1 MSRAASHCSLSH
13 SPYSFGTV
21 RFSLNRRWATRESRV
36 MTETTSSASIWIG
49 GDILKT
55 ASLAVIAA
63 VGYALLAYLCVE
75 FPRNYG
81 QVAPI
86 WLSNGFGVAC
96 LLSCRT
102 RHWPAVLLGCLVGG
116 LAAGAHVQ
124 DLMTVNIILVSCNI
138 MQIFLCAWCMR
149 RVVGDE
155 VDLGRARDMIA
166 FALIC
171 GLAAPVATGVL
182 SATIHTAMRGGVLW
196 ANIGVWS
203 LGDILGLMTITPCL
217 LALVRIRAYLRERPL
232 SISGVACL
240 ALLLAVTVGVF
251 SQSRPLLFI
260 IPPVML
266 LVAWRLEVL
275 GAALSA
281 TLVAIV
287 AVIFTMAGH
296 GPITLLKSGSPD
308 QAIVLQLFLAVAIF
322 ISLPVASIQRHRRT
336 MLHSMTEANAA
347 VARSE
352 ARFRQLAEN
361 AQDMIIHSN
370 LRGIVQY
377 ASPGCLAMTGFTPD
391 EVVGREGMQIVYE
404 EDREA
409 VRAIVVEQL
418 AHLAADIDNGPS
430 RVEYRAVRKDGRI
443 IWLESRPALSRDP
456 LTGKVTGITDIVR
469 DITEQKAMERQLRE
483 ARNEAEAAAAVKGE
497 FLANMSHELRTPLTS
512 VLGFARLVDDEADL
526 SPDARRFIGRVLSG
540 GKALLTTINDIL
552 DFSKLE
558 AGQLELKLEPT
569 APAVLID
576 EAMDLFSLET
586 DAKGVALRAMGL
598 EDLPTDLL
606 IDGGRLRQVL
616 LNLIGNA
623 VKFTEAGSI
632 TVTAAYTPAGE
643 RLSVSVADT
652 GPGIAPEDV
661 DLLFRR
667 FSQVDAGL
675 TRKHGGTGLGLAICK
690 GLVEAMGGQIG
701 VVSVP
706 GQGACFS
713 FDVVAPSTAHAV
725 AQPAEAARPLLPP
738 ACRVLVVD
746 DNPAN
751 RELVTA
757 ILTAMGA
764 EVIEA
769 VDGIEGVTAAA
780 AAPFDAI
787 LMDLRMP
794 RLDGAQAALRIR
806 EEGGVNAR
814 TPIIAFSADA
824 RPTAPGGVF
833 DGSVSKPMTV
843 AGLIDALNAAMA
855 AAPTKALAASA

>member
-1 MSRAASHCSLSH
+1 
-13 SPYSFGTV
+13 
-21 RFSLNRRWATRESRV
+21 
-36 MTETTSSASIWIG
+36 MTETTSSASTWTG
-49 GDILKT
+49 SDILKT
-55 ASLAVIAA
+55 ASLAAVAA

-102 RHWPAVLLGCLVGG
+102 RHWPAVLLGCLLGG

-124 DLMTVNIILVSCNI
+124 DLMTVNLILVSCNI
-138 MQIFLCAWCMR
+138 VQIFLCAWSMR
-149 RVVGDE
+149 RVVGEE

-171 GLAAPVATGVL
+171 GLAIPIATGML

-203 LGDILGLMTITPCL
+203 LGDILGLLTITPCL
-217 LALVRIRAYLRERPL
+217 LALVRIRDYLRERPL

-240 ALLLAVTVGVF
+240 LLLLVVTIGVF

-296 GPITLLKSGSPD
+296 GPITMLKSGSPD

-322 ISLPVASIQRHRRT
+322 ISLPVASIQRHRRN

-370 LRGIVQY
+370 MRGIVQY

-469 DITEQKAMERQLRE
+469 DVTEQKAMERQLRE

-512 VLGFARLVDDEADL
+512 VLGFARLVDDEPDL

-569 APAVLID
+569 APALLID

-586 DAKGVALRAMGL
+586 EAKGVALRAVGL
-598 EDLPTDLL
+598 EDLPDDLL

-623 VKFTEAGSI
+623 VKFTEAGTI
-632 TVTAAYTPAGE
+632 TVTAAYAPAGE

-701 VVSVP
+701 VASVP

-725 AQPAEAARPLLPP
+725 AAPAEAAAQSLLPP

-769 VDGIEGVTAAA
+769 VDGVEGVTAAA

-806 EEGGVNAR
+806 EEGGFNAR

-824 RPTAPGGVF
+824 RPTGPGGLF
-833 DGSVSKPMTV
+833 DGSVSKPMT
-843 AGLIDALNAAMA
+843 AQSLIDALNAAMA
-855 AAPTKALAASA
+855 AAPAKALAASA

>member
-1 MSRAASHCSLSH
+1 MAH
-13 SPYSFGTV
+13 T
-21 RFSLNRRWATRESRV
+21 
-36 MTETTSSASIWIG
+36 TTSAPAWSG

-55 ASLAVIAA
+55 ATYALVAT

-96 LLSCRT
+96 LLSTKGR
-102 RHWPAVLLGCLVGG
+102 RWPALLLGCLAGG
-116 LAAGAHVQ
+116 LAAGAHVG
-124 DLMTVNIILVSCNI
+124 DLVAVNFVLVGCNI
-138 MQIFLCAWCMR
+138 AQIFVCAWGMR
-149 RVVGDE
+149 RMVGEE

-171 GLAAPVATGVL
+171 GLAAPIATGVL
-182 SATIHTAMRGGVLW
+182 AATIHTIMRGGRLLT
-196 ANIGVWS
+196 NIGVWS

-217 LALVRIRAYLRERPL
+217 LALVRARGYLRERPL
-232 SISGVACL
+232 SISGVASL
-240 ALLLAVTVGVF
+240 VVLLAITVGIF
-251 SQSRPLLFI
+251 SQTRYPLLFV

-287 AVIFTMAGH
+287 AVIFTMAGK
-296 GPITLLKSGSPD
+296 GPITLMPNGSQD

-322 ISLPVASIQRHRRT
+322 ISLPVASIQRHRRY
-336 MLHSMTEANAA
+336 MLQSMTAANAA

-361 AQDMIIHSN
+361 AQDMIVHSN
-370 LRGIVQY
+370 MQGIIQY
-377 ASPGCLAMTGFTPD
+377 VSPACLAMVGYTP
-391 EVVGREGMQIVYE
+391 EELVGREGMLTVHPD
-404 EDREA
+404 DREA
-409 VRAIVVEQL
+409 VRAMV
-418 AHLAADIDNGPS
+418 IDEVAELMAGRRSGPS
-430 RVEYRAVRKDGRI
+430 RVEYRALRKDGMV
-443 IWLESRPALSRDP
+443 IWLESRPALQRDP
-456 LTGKVTGITDIVR
+456 LNGRVTGITDIVR
-469 DITEQKAMERQLRE
+469 DVTDHKAMERQLRE
-483 ARNEAEAAAAVKGE
+483 ARNEAEVAAAVKGE

-512 VLGFARLVDDEADL
+512 VLGFARLVDDEPDL
-526 SPDARRFIGRVLSG
+526 SPDARRFIARVLSG
-540 GKALLTTINDIL
+540 GRALLTTINDIL

-558 AGQLELKLEPT
+558 AGQLELNLEPT
-569 APAVLID
+569 APAQLIG
-576 EAMDLFSLET
+576 EALELFSLDTE
-586 DAKGVALRAMGL
+586 AKGVTLRAEGL
-598 EDLPTDLL
+598 ETLPTDLL

-632 TVTAAYTPAGE
+632 TVRAAYDVAGE
-643 RLSVSVADT
+643 RLRLSVADT
-652 GPGIAPEDV
+652 GPGVAPEDI

-690 GLVEAMGGQIG
+690 GLVEAMGGEIG
-701 VVSVP
+701 VASLA
-706 GQGACFS
+706 GQGADFS
-713 FDVVAPSTAHAV
+713 FDILARSAAHASASLAEPV
-725 AQPAEAARPLLPP
+725 AMPLLPP
-738 ACRVLVVD
+738 ACRVLIVD

-751 RELVTA
+751 RELVNA

-764 EVIEA
+764 QVAEA
-769 VDGIEGVTAAA
+769 VDGEEGVAAA
-780 AAPFDAI
+780 TAQPFDAI

-806 EEGGVNAR
+806 GEGGPNAR

-824 RPTAPGGVF
+824 RPEGPGDIF
-833 DGSVSKPMTV
+833 DGAVSKPMTA
-843 AGLIDALNAAMA
+843 AGLIGALTSAMA
-855 AAPTKALAASA
+855 ASPARTLEPLA

>member
-1 MSRAASHCSLSH
+1 
-13 SPYSFGTV
+13 
-21 RFSLNRRWATRESRV
+21 
-36 MTETTSSASIWIG
+36 MTETSSTAARPDFDWPKSRWTG

-55 ASLAVIAA
+55 AALAVIAA

-96 LLSCRT
+96 LLSCRS
-102 RHWPAVLLGCLVGG
+102 RHWPAILLGCLMGG

-124 DLMTVNIILVSCNI
+124 DLLPINITLVSCNI
-138 MQIFLCAWCMR
+138 VQIFLCAWGMR
-149 RVVGDE
+149 RICGQE

-171 GLAAPVATGVL
+171 GLAVPIATGMVA
-182 SATIHTAMRGGVLW
+182 ATIHTAMRGGVLA

-217 LALVRIRAYLRERPL
+217 LALVRVRHYLRERPL
-232 SISGVACL
+232 SISGVVC
-240 ALLLAVTVGVF
+240 LLLLLVVTVGVF
-251 SQSRPLLFI
+251 TQPRPVLFI
-260 IPPVML
+260 VPPMML

-281 TLVAIV
+281 TLVAVV

-296 GPITLLKSGSPD
+296 GPITLLASGSPD

-322 ISLPVASIQRHRRT
+322 ISLPVASIQRHRRQI
-336 MLHSMTEANAA
+336 LQDMTEANAA
-347 VARSE
+347 AARSE

-361 AQDMIIHSN
+361 AQDMIVHSN
-370 LRGIVQY
+370 LRGVIQY
-377 ASPGCLAMTGFTPD
+377 VSPACVTMLGYAPEEL
-391 EVVGREGMQIVYE
+391 VGREGMMTVHDD
-404 EDREA
+404 DREHI
-409 VRAIVVEQL
+409 RAIVVEQI
-418 AHLAADIDNGPS
+418 AHMTAHHDNGPT
-430 RVEYRAVRKDGRI
+430 RVEYRAIRKDGQV
-443 IWLESRPALSRDP
+443 IWLESRPGLQRDP
-456 LTGKVTGITDIVR
+456 LTGAITGITDVVR
-469 DITEQKAMERQLRE
+469 DVTEQKAMERQLRE

-512 VLGFARLVDDEADL
+512 VLGFARLVDDEPEL
-526 SPDARRFIGRVLSG
+526 STDARRFIGRVLSG

-558 AGQLELKLEPT
+558 AGQLELKREPV
-569 APAVLID
+569 APAPLIE
-576 EAMDLFSLET
+576 EALDLFSLE
-586 DAKGVALRAMGL
+586 AGVRGVALRTEGL
-598 EDLPTDLL
+598 ETLPADLL

-623 VKFTEAGSI
+623 AKFTEAGSI
-632 TVTAAYTPAGE
+632 TVTAAYDVAEE

-706 GQGACFS
+706 GRGACFS
-713 FDVVAPSTAHAV
+713 FDVLAPSTSH
-725 AQPAEAARPLLPP
+725 AEAPSALEAAAALLPP

-751 RELVTA
+751 RELVNA
-757 ILTAMGA
+757 ILSAMGA
-764 EVIEA
+764 EVTEA
-769 VDGIEGVTAAA
+769 VDGEEGVAAA
-780 AAPFDAI
+780 AAERFDAI

-794 RLDGAQAALRIR
+794 RLDGAQAAVRIR
-806 EEGGVNAR
+806 GEGGPSAGA
-814 TPIIAFSADA
+814 PIIAFSADA
-824 RPTAPGGVF
+824 RPGGPGGVF
-833 DGSVSKPMTV
+833 DGAVSKPMTA
-843 AGLIDALNAAMA
+843 AGLVDALNTAMA
-855 AAPTKALAASA
+855 KSAEAA

>member
-1 MSRAASHCSLSH
+1 LNWTSRDL
-13 SPYSFGTV
+13 
-21 RFSLNRRWATRESRV
+21 LK
-36 MTETTSSASIWIG
+36 SAV
-49 GDILKT
+49 
-55 ASLAVIAA
+55 LAVVAA

-96 LLSCRT
+96 LLSCRD

-124 DLMTVNIILVSCNI
+124 DLVTVNIILVSCNI
-138 MQIFLCAWCMR
+138 VQIFICAWGVR
-149 RVVGDE
+149 RVCGQE

-171 GLAAPVATGVL
+171 GLAAPIATGAVA
-182 SATIHTAMRGGVLW
+182 ATIHTAMRGGVLL

-217 LALVRIRAYLRERPL
+217 LALVRIRHYLRERPL
-232 SISGVACL
+232 SISGVVC
-240 ALLLAVTVGVF
+240 LLLLLVVTIVVF
-251 SQSRPLLFI
+251 TQPRPLLFI
-260 IPPVML
+260 VPPMML

-281 TLVAIV
+281 TLVAVV
-287 AVIFTMAGH
+287 AVIFTMAGQ
-296 GPITLLKSGSPD
+296 GPITLLPAGSPD

-322 ISLPVASIQRHRRT
+322 ISLPVASIQRHRRQ
-336 MLHSMTEANAA
+336 MLQSMTEANAA

-361 AQDMIIHSN
+361 AQDMIVHSN
-370 LRGIVQY
+370 LRGIIQY
-377 ASPGCLAMTGFTPD
+377 VSPACVAMLGYTT
-391 EVVGREGMQIVYE
+391 EELVGREGMTTVHE
-404 EDREA
+404 DDREA
-409 VRAIVVEQL
+409 IRALVVEQI
-418 AHLAADIDNGPS
+418 AHMTAHHDNGPT
-430 RVEYRAVRKDGRI
+430 RIEYRAIRKDGQV
-443 IWLESRPALSRDP
+443 IWLESRPGLQRDP
-456 LTGKVTGITDIVR
+456 LTGALTGITDIVR
-469 DITEQKAMERQLRE
+469 DVTEHKAMERQLRE

-512 VLGFARLVDDEADL
+512 VLGFARLVDDEPDL

-558 AGQLELKLEPT
+558 AGQLELKLEPV
-569 APAVLID
+569 APDQIID
-576 EAMDLFSLET
+576 EVLDLFSLEAE
-586 DAKGVALRAMGL
+586 AKGVPLRAEGL
-598 EDLPTDLL
+598 ARLPSDLM
-606 IDGGRLRQVL
+606 IDSGRLRQVL

-623 VKFTEAGSI
+623 VKFTEAGEI
-632 TVTAAYTPAGE
+632 TVSARYDDAE
-643 RLSVSVADT
+643 HRLHLAVADT
-652 GPGIAPEDV
+652 GPGIAAEDV

-713 FDVVAPSTAHAV
+713 FDISAPYAV
-725 AQPAEAARPLLPP
+725 GLEIQAASEAAAPLLPS
-738 ACRVLVVD
+738 ALRVLVVD

-751 RELVTA
+751 RELVNA

-764 EVIEA
+764 EVAEA
-769 VDGIEGVTAAA
+769 VDGEEGVAAA
-780 AAPFDAI
+780 AAQPFDAI

-806 EEGGVNAR
+806 GEGGLNAA

-824 RPTAPGGVF
+824 RPGGPGGIF
-833 DGSVSKPMTV
+833 DGSVSKPMTA
-843 AGLIDALNAAMA
+843 AGLVAALNTAMDK
-855 AAPTKALAASA
+855 APAKALAASA

>member
-1 MSRAASHCSLSH
+1 
-13 SPYSFGTV
+13 
-21 RFSLNRRWATRESRV
+21 
-36 MTETTSSASIWIG
+36 
-49 GDILKT
+49 
-55 ASLAVIAA
+55 
-63 VGYALLAYLCVE
+63 
-75 FPRNYG
+75 
-81 QVAPI
+81 
-86 WLSNGFGVAC
+86 
-96 LLSCRT
+96 
-102 RHWPAVLLGCLVGG
+102 
-116 LAAGAHVQ
+116 
-124 DLMTVNIILVSCNI
+124 
-138 MQIFLCAWCMR
+138 
-149 RVVGDE
+149 
-155 VDLGRARDMIA
+155 
-166 FALIC
+166 
-171 GLAAPVATGVL
+171 
-182 SATIHTAMRGGVLW
+182 
-196 ANIGVWS
+196 
-203 LGDILGLMTITPCL
+203 
-217 LALVRIRAYLRERPL
+217 
-232 SISGVACL
+232 
-240 ALLLAVTVGVF
+240 VTVYVF
-251 SQSRPLLFI
+251 TQSRPVLFI

-281 TLVAIV
+281 TLVAVV
-287 AVIFTMAGH
+287 AVIFTMAGT
-296 GPITLLKSGSPD
+296 GPITPLRSDSSD
-308 QAIVLQLFLAVAIF
+308 QAIVLQLFLATAIF
-322 ISLPVASIQRHRRT
+322 ISLPVASIQRHRRN
-336 MLHSMTEANAA
+336 MLRDMTEANAA

-391 EVVGREGMQIVYE
+391 EVVGREGMHIVYE
-404 EDREA
+404 DDREA

-418 AHLAADIDNGPS
+418 ARLAADIDNGPS

-483 ARNEAEAAAAVKGE
+483 ARNEAEAAAAVKSE

-512 VLGFARLVDDEADL
+512 VLGFARLVDEEADL

-569 APAVLID
+569 APAQLVD

-586 DAKGVALRAMGL
+586 EAKGVTLSAVGL

-623 VKFTEAGSI
+623 VKFTEAGTI
-632 TVTAAYTPAGE
+632 TVTAAYAPSGE

-652 GPGIAPEDV
+652 GPGIASEDV

-725 AQPAEAARPLLPP
+725 VEAAETAAKPLLAP

-769 VDGIEGVTAAA
+769 VDGLEGVTAAA

-806 EEGGVNAR
+806 EEGGLNAR

-824 RPTAPGGVF
+824 RPTGPGGVF
-833 DGSVSKPMTV
+833 DGSVSKPMTAASLV
-843 AGLIDALNAAMA
+843 NALNAAITA
-855 AAPTKALAASA
+855 SPSQPLPASA

>member
-1 MSRAASHCSLSH
+1 
-13 SPYSFGTV
+13 
-21 RFSLNRRWATRESRV
+21 
-36 MTETTSSASIWIG
+36 MTETTSSASTWTG

-55 ASLAVIAA
+55 ASLAVVAA

-102 RHWPAVLLGCLVGG
+102 RHWPAILLGCLIGG
-116 LAAGAHVQ
+116 LGAGAHVQ
-124 DLMTVNIILVSCNI
+124 DLLPVNIVLVSCNI
-138 MQIFLCAWCMR
+138 AQIFLCAWGMR
-149 RVVGDE
+149 RVVHDE

-171 GLAAPVATGVL
+171 GLAAPIATGVL
-182 SATIHTAMRGGVLW
+182 AATIHTAMRGGVLW

-203 LGDILGLMTITPCL
+203 LGDILGLLTITPCL
-217 LALVRIRAYLRERPL
+217 LALVRMRSYLRERPL

-251 SQSRPLLFI
+251 TQSRPLLFV

-281 TLVAIV
+281 TLVAVV

-322 ISLPVASIQRHRRT
+322 ISLPVASIQRHRRK

-377 ASPGCLAMTGFTPD
+377 ASPGCLAMVGFTPE
-391 EVVGREGMQIVYE
+391 EVVGREGMQMVYE

-418 AHLAADIDNGPS
+418 AHLAADIENGPS

-469 DITEQKAMERQLRE
+469 DITEHKAMERQLRE

-569 APAVLID
+569 APAQLID

-586 DAKGVALRAMGL
+586 GARGVALRAVGL
-598 EDLPTDLL
+598 EDLPADLL

-623 VKFTEAGSI
+623 VKFTEAGAI

-643 RLSVSVADT
+643 RLSVSIADT
-652 GPGIAPEDV
+652 GPGIAAEDV

-675 TRKHGGTGLGLAICK
+675 TRRHGGTGLGLAICK

-725 AQPAEAARPLLPP
+725 AQPAEAAKPLLPA

-806 EEGGVNAR
+806 EEGGLNAR

-833 DGSVSKPMTV
+833 DGSVSKPMT
-843 AGLIDALNAAMA
+843 AASLIDALNAAMA
-855 AAPTKALAASA
+855 AAPAKTLAASA

>member
-1 MSRAASHCSLSH
+1 M
-13 SPYSFGTV
+13 
-21 RFSLNRRWATRESRV
+21 
-36 MTETTSSASIWIG
+36 MTETTSSASTWTG

-55 ASLAVIAA
+55 ALLAVIAA
-63 VGYALLAYLCVE
+63 VGYALLAYLCVD

-96 LLSCRT
+96 LLSSRS
-102 RHWPAVLLGCLVGG
+102 RRWPAILLGCMVGG

-124 DLMTVNIILVSCNI
+124 DLLAVNLVLVGCNI
-138 MQIFLCAWCMR
+138 AQIFLCAWGMR

-155 VDLGRARDMIA
+155 VDLGRVRDMIA

-171 GLAAPVATGVL
+171 GLAAPIATGVL
-182 SATIHTAMRGGVLW
+182 AATLHTAMRGGVLW

-217 LALVRIRAYLRERPL
+217 LALVRIRDYLRERPL
-232 SISGVACL
+232 SASGVASL
-240 ALLLAVTVGVF
+240 LLLLAVTVGVF
-251 SQSRPLLFI
+251 SQNRPLLFV

-281 TLVAIV
+281 TLVAVV
-287 AVIFTMAGH
+287 AVTFTMAGH
-296 GPITLLKSGSPD
+296 GPITQLKSGSPD

-322 ISLPVASIQRHRRT
+322 ISLPVASIQRHRRN

-361 AQDMIIHSN
+361 AQDMIIQSN
-370 LRGIVQY
+370 MRGIVQY
-377 ASPGCLAMTGFTPD
+377 ASPGCLAMTGFTPE

-409 VRAIVVEQL
+409 VRAIVIAQL
-418 AHLAADIDNGPS
+418 AHLAADIDNGPN
-430 RVEYRAVRKDGRI
+430 RVEYRAARKDGRI
-443 IWLESRPALSRDP
+443 IWLESRPTLSRDP

-469 DITEQKAMERQLRE
+469 DITEHKAMERQLRE

-512 VLGFARLVDDEADL
+512 VLGFARLVDNEPDL
-526 SPDARRFIGRVLSG
+526 SPDARRFISRVLSG

-569 APAVLID
+569 APAQLID

-586 DAKGVALRAMGL
+586 EARGVALRAVGL
-598 EDLPTDLL
+598 EDLPADLL

-623 VKFTEAGSI
+623 VKFTEVGTI
-632 TVTAAYTPAGE
+632 TVSAAYEPAGE
-643 RLSVSVADT
+643 RLSLSVADT
-652 GPGIAPEDV
+652 GPGIAPGDV

-701 VVSVP
+701 VTSVP

-713 FDVVAPSTAHAV
+713 FDVVAPSTAHAAV
-725 AQPAEAARPLLPP
+725 DPAAPVVEPPLPP

-769 VDGIEGVTAAA
+769 VDGVEGVTAAA

-794 RLDGAQAALRIR
+794 RLDGAKAALRIR
-806 EEGGVNAR
+806 EEGGPNAR

-824 RPTAPGGVF
+824 RPGGPGGIF
-833 DGSVSKPMTV
+833 DGSVSKPMT
-843 AGLIDALNAAMA
+843 AQGLVDALNAAMA
-855 AAPTKALAASA
+855 ASPAQPLAASA

>member
-1 MSRAASHCSLSH
+1 
-13 SPYSFGTV
+13 
-21 RFSLNRRWATRESRV
+21 
-36 MTETTSSASIWIG
+36 MTETTTATSTWTG
-49 GDILKT
+49 REILKT
-55 ASLAVIAA
+55 VSFATFAA
-63 VGYALLAYLCVE
+63 VGYALLAYICVE

-96 LLSCRT
+96 LLSSRG
-102 RHWPAVLLGCLVGG
+102 RHWPALLLGCLAGG
-116 LAAGAHVQ
+116 LAAGAHVG
-124 DLMTVNIILVSCNI
+124 DIATINLFLVSCNI
-138 MQIFLCAWCMR
+138 IQILTCAWTMR
-149 RVVGDE
+149 RVAGE
-155 VDLGRARDMIA
+155 EIDLGRARDMIA

-171 GLAAPVATGVL
+171 GLAAPVATGVIAA
-182 SATIHTAMRGGVLW
+182 SIHTAMRGGRLL

-217 LALVRIRAYLRERPL
+217 LALVRIRTYLRERPL
-232 SISGVACL
+232 SASGVACL
-240 ALLLAVTVGVF
+240 LLLLAVTVGVF
-251 SQSRPLLFI
+251 SQPRPLLFV

-281 TLVAIV
+281 TLVAVV

-296 GPITLLKSGSPD
+296 GPITLLQSGSPD

-322 ISLPVASIQRHRRT
+322 ISLPVASIQRHRRY
-336 MLHSMTEANAA
+336 MLQSMTEANAA

-370 LRGIVQY
+370 MRGIVQY
-377 ASPGCLAMTGFTPD
+377 ASPGCVAMVGYTP
-391 EVVGREGMQIVYE
+391 EELVGREGMFVVHE

-409 VRAIVVEQL
+409 VRAIVIEQI
-418 AHLAADIDNGPS
+418 AHMVSNHDNGPS

-443 IWLESRPALSRDP
+443 VWLESRPGLQRDP
-456 LTGKVTGITDIVR
+456 LTGNVTGITDIIR
-469 DITEQKAMERQLRE
+469 DVTEQKAMERQLRE
-483 ARNEAEAAAAVKGE
+483 ARIEAEAAAAVKGE

-512 VLGFARLVDDEADL
+512 VLGFARLVDAEPDL
-526 SPDARRFIGRVLSG
+526 TPDARRFIGRVLSG

-558 AGQLELKLEPT
+558 AGQLELKREPV
-569 APAVLID
+569 APAPLIE
-576 EAMDLFSLET
+576 EALGLFSLET
-586 DAKGVALRAMGL
+586 DARGVSLRADGL
-598 EDLPTDLL
+598 DDLPADLL

-623 VKFTEAGSI
+623 VKFTEAGAI
-632 TVTAAYTPAGE
+632 TVTTAYDPAEE
-643 RLSVSVADT
+643 RLSISVADT
-652 GPGIAPEDV
+652 GPGIAAEDV

-701 VVSVP
+701 VISVP

-713 FDVVAPSTAHAV
+713 FDIVAPSTAL
-725 AQPAEAARPLLPP
+725 AETAAEEEASGSLLPP
-738 ACRVLVVD
+738 ACRVLIVD

-751 RELVTA
+751 RELVNA

-764 EVIEA
+764 EVAEA
-769 VDGIEGVTAAA
+769 TDGVEGVAAAA
-780 AAPFDAI
+780 AAPYDAI

-794 RLDGAQAALRIR
+794 RLDGAQAAQRIR
-806 EEGGVNAR
+806 GEGGLNAG

-824 RPTAPGGVF
+824 RPGGGPGDMF
-833 DGSVSKPMTV
+833 DGAVSKPMTA
-843 AGLIDALNAAMA
+843 AGLVDALNSAMA
-855 AAPTKALAASA
+855 SPPRARVMSAAG

>member
-1 MSRAASHCSLSH
+1 
-13 SPYSFGTV
+13 
-21 RFSLNRRWATRESRV
+21 
-36 MTETTSSASIWIG
+36 MTETNSSTARPVFNWTG
-49 GDILKT
+49 RDLVKT
-55 ASLAVIAA
+55 AALAVVAA
-63 VGYALLAYLCVE
+63 AGYALLAYLCVE

-96 LLSCRT
+96 LLSCRD

-124 DLMTVNIILVSCNI
+124 DLLTVNVILVSCNI
-138 MQIFLCAWCMR
+138 IQIFICAWGVR
-149 RVVGDE
+149 RVCGQE

-171 GLAAPVATGVL
+171 GLAAPIATGAVA
-182 SATIHTAMRGGVLW
+182 ATIHTAMRGGVLL

-217 LALVRIRAYLRERPL
+217 LALVRIRHYLRERPL
-232 SISGVACL
+232 SISGVVC
-240 ALLLAVTVGVF
+240 LLLLLVVTIVVF
-251 SQSRPLLFI
+251 TQPRPLLFI
-260 IPPVML
+260 VPPMML

-281 TLVAIV
+281 TLVAVV
-287 AVIFTMAGH
+287 AVIFTMAGQ
-296 GPITLLKSGSPD
+296 GPITLLPAGSPD

-322 ISLPVASIQRHRRT
+322 ISLPVASIQRHRRQ
-336 MLHSMTEANAA
+336 MLQSMTEANAA

-361 AQDMIIHSN
+361 AQDMIVHSN
-370 LRGIVQY
+370 LRGIIQY
-377 ASPGCLAMTGFTPD
+377 VSPACVAMLGYTT
-391 EVVGREGMQIVYE
+391 EELVGREGMTTVHE
-404 EDREA
+404 DDREA
-409 VRAIVVEQL
+409 IRALVVEQI
-418 AHLAADIDNGPS
+418 AHMTAHRDNGPT
-430 RVEYRAVRKDGRI
+430 RIEYRAIRKDGQV
-443 IWLESRPALSRDP
+443 IWLESRPGLQRDP
-456 LTGKVTGITDIVR
+456 LTGALTGITDIVR
-469 DITEQKAMERQLRE
+469 DVTEHKAMERQLRE

-512 VLGFARLVDDEADL
+512 VLGFARLVDDEPDL

-558 AGQLELKLEPT
+558 AGQLELKLEPV
-569 APAVLID
+569 APDQIID
-576 EAMDLFSLET
+576 EVLDLFSLEAE
-586 DAKGVALRAMGL
+586 AKGVPLRAEGL
-598 EDLPTDLL
+598 ARLPSDLM
-606 IDGGRLRQVL
+606 IDSGRLRQVL

-623 VKFTEAGSI
+623 VKFTEAGEI
-632 TVTAAYTPAGE
+632 TVSARYDDADH
-643 RLSVSVADT
+643 RLHLAVADT
-652 GPGIAPEDV
+652 GPGIAAEDV

-713 FDVVAPSTAHAV
+713 FDISAPYAV
-725 AQPAEAARPLLPP
+725 GLEIQAASEAAAPLLPP
-738 ACRVLVVD
+738 ALRVLVVD

-751 RELVTA
+751 RELVNA

-764 EVIEA
+764 EVAEA
-769 VDGIEGVTAAA
+769 VDGEEGVAAA
-780 AAPFDAI
+780 AAQPFDAI

-806 EEGGVNAR
+806 GEGGLNAA

-824 RPTAPGGVF
+824 RPGGPGGIF
-833 DGSVSKPMTV
+833 DGSVSKPMTA
-843 AGLIDALNAAMA
+843 AGLVAALNTAMDK
-855 AAPTKALAASA
+855 APAKALAASA

>member
-1 MSRAASHCSLSH
+1 
-13 SPYSFGTV
+13 
-21 RFSLNRRWATRESRV
+21 LNWTGRDV
-36 MTETTSSASIWIG
+36 
-49 GDILKT
+49 LKT
-55 ASLAVIAA
+55 AALAAIAA
-63 VGYALLAYLCVE
+63 VGYALLAYICVE

-96 LLSCRT
+96 LLSCRD

-124 DLMTVNIILVSCNI
+124 DLLTVNIVLVSCNI
-138 MQIFLCAWCMR
+138 IQIFVCAWGVR
-149 RVVGDE
+149 RICGPE

-171 GLAAPVATGVL
+171 GLAAPIATGAVA
-182 SATIHTAMRGGVLW
+182 ATIHTAMRGGVLL

-217 LALVRIRAYLRERPL
+217 LALVRIRHYLRERPL
-232 SISGVACL
+232 SVSGVACL
-240 ALLLAVTVGVF
+240 LLLLVVTVVVF
-251 SQSRPLLFI
+251 TQPRPLLFI
-260 IPPVML
+260 VPPVML

-281 TLVAIV
+281 TLVAVV
-287 AVIFTMAGH
+287 AVIFTMAGY
-296 GPITLLKSGSPD
+296 GPITLLKTGSPD
-308 QAIVLQLFLAVAIF
+308 QAIVLQLFLATAIF
-322 ISLPVASIQRHRRT
+322 ISLPVASIQRHRRQ
-336 MLHSMTEANAA
+336 MLQSMTEANAA

-361 AQDMIIHSN
+361 AQDMIVHSN
-370 LRGIVQY
+370 LRGIIQY
-377 ASPGCLAMTGFTPD
+377 VSPACVAMLGYTP
-391 EVVGREGMQIVYE
+391 EELVGREGMTTVHE
-404 EDREA
+404 DDREA
-409 VRAIVVEQL
+409 IRALVVEQIAHMA
-418 AHLAADIDNGPS
+418 AHLDNGPT
-430 RVEYRAVRKDGRI
+430 RIEYRAIRKDGQV
-443 IWLESRPALSRDP
+443 IWLESRPGLQRDP
-456 LTGKVTGITDIVR
+456 LTGMVTGITDIVR
-469 DITEQKAMERQLRE
+469 DVTEQKAMERQLRE

-512 VLGFARLVDDEADL
+512 VLGFARLVDDEPEL

-558 AGQLELKLEPT
+558 AGQLELKLEAA
-569 APAVLID
+569 APDQIID
-576 EAMDLFSLET
+576 EVLDLFSLEA
-586 DAKGVALRAMGL
+586 DAKGVALRAEGL
-598 EDLPTDLL
+598 ARLPSDLM
-606 IDGGRLRQVL
+606 IDSGRLRQVL

-623 VKFTEAGSI
+623 VKFTEAGAI
-632 TVTAAYTPAGE
+632 TVTARYDDASH
-643 RLSVSVADT
+643 RLHLAVADT
-652 GPGIAPEDV
+652 GPGIAAEDV

-690 GLVEAMGGQIG
+690 GLVEAMGGRIG

-706 GQGACFS
+706 GEGACFS
-713 FDVVAPSTAHAV
+713 FDISAPYAVGLEIQAASETAA
-725 AQPAEAARPLLPP
+725 PPLPP
-738 ACRVLVVD
+738 ACRVLIVD

-751 RELVTA
+751 RELVNA

-764 EVIEA
+764 EVAEA
-769 VDGIEGVTAAA
+769 VDGEEGVAVAAA
-780 AAPFDAI
+780 RPFDAI

-806 EEGGVNAR
+806 AEGGPNAA

-824 RPTAPGGVF
+824 RPGGPGGIF
-833 DGSVSKPMTV
+833 DGSVSKPMTA
-843 AGLIDALNAAMA
+843 AGLVDALNAAMNRTP
-855 AAPTKALAASA
+855 PTKALAASA

>member
-1 MSRAASHCSLSH
+1 
-13 SPYSFGTV
+13 
-21 RFSLNRRWATRESRV
+21 
-36 MTETTSSASIWIG
+36 MTETTSSGATWLNPKWTG
-49 GDILKT
+49 RDLLKT
-55 ASLAVIAA
+55 LGLAAIAA
-63 VGYALLAYLCVE
+63 IGYALLAYLCVE

-96 LLSCRT
+96 LLSCRS

-124 DLMTVNIILVSCNI
+124 DLLAVNVVLVSCNI
-138 MQIFLCAWCMR
+138 VQIFLCGWGMR
-149 RVVGDE
+149 RVCGAE

-171 GLAAPVATGVL
+171 GLAAPVCTGAVAA
-182 SATIHTAMRGGVLW
+182 SIHTAMRGGVLL

-217 LALVRIRAYLRERPL
+217 LALVRIRHYLRERPL
-232 SISGVACL
+232 SASGVICL
-240 ALLLAVTVGVF
+240 LVLLVVTIAVFT
-251 SQSRPLLFI
+251 QSRPVLFI
-260 IPPVML
+260 VPPMML

-296 GPITLLKSGSPD
+296 GPITLLTSGSPD

-322 ISLPVASIQRHRRT
+322 ISLPVASIQRHRRQ
-336 MLHSMTEANAA
+336 LLQSMTEANAA
-347 VARSE
+347 VVRSE

-370 LRGIVQY
+370 MRGIIQY
-377 ASPGCLAMTGFTPD
+377 ASPGCAQMTGYTA
-391 EVVGREGMQIVYE
+391 EELVGREGMFIVHKD
-404 EDREA
+404 DREA
-409 VRAIVVEQL
+409 VRAIVIEQI
-418 AHLAADIDNGPS
+418 AHMAAHHDNGPT
-430 RVEYRAVRKDGRI
+430 RVEYRAIRKDGEV
-443 IWLESRPALSRDP
+443 IWLESRPGLQRDP

-469 DITEQKAMERQLRE
+469 DVTEQKAMERQLRE
-483 ARNEAEAAAAVKGE
+483 ARNEAEAAVAVKSE

-512 VLGFARLVDDEADL
+512 VLGFARLIDDEPEL
-526 SPDARRFIGRVLSG
+526 SPDGRRYIGRVLSG

-558 AGQLELKLEPT
+558 AGQLELKLEPV
-569 APAVLID
+569 APAPLIE
-576 EAMDLFSLET
+576 EALDLFSLQTEVR
-586 DAKGVALRAMGL
+586 GVALRAEGL
-598 EDLPTDLL
+598 DDLPADLL

-632 TVTAAYTPAGE
+632 TLTAAYDQAHE

-675 TRKHGGTGLGLAICK
+675 TRQHGGTGLGLAICK

-701 VVSVP
+701 VVSIP
-706 GQGACFS
+706 GRGACFS
-713 FDVVAPSTAHAV
+713 FDVVAPSTAHAENS
-725 AQPAEAARPLLPP
+725 APREMPISLLPP
-738 ACRVLVVD
+738 ACRVLIVD

-751 RELVTA
+751 RELVNA

-764 EVIEA
+764 QVAEA
-769 VDGIEGVTAAA
+769 VDGMEGVAAA
-780 AAPFDAI
+780 AADPYDAI

-794 RLDGAQAALRIR
+794 RLDGAQAAQRIR
-806 EEGGVNAR
+806 GEGGPNAR

-824 RPTAPGGVF
+824 RPGGPGGVF
-833 DGSVSKPMTV
+833 DGSVSKPMTA
-843 AGLIDALNAAMA
+843 AGLVDALNTAMA
-855 AAPTKALAASA
+855 GSAKAA

>member
-1 MSRAASHCSLSH
+1 M
-13 SPYSFGTV
+13 
-21 RFSLNRRWATRESRV
+21 TRESRV
-36 MTETTSSASIWIG
+36 MTETTSSASTWSG
-49 GDILKT
+49 GDMLRT
-55 ASLAVIAA
+55 VALGAFAA

-96 LLSCRT
+96 LLSSRG
-102 RHWPAVLLGCLVGG
+102 RHWPALLLGCLAGG
-116 LAAGAHVQ
+116 LAAGAHVG
-124 DLMTVNIILVSCNI
+124 DLAIVNIVLVGCNI
-138 MQIFLCAWCMR
+138 TQIYLCAWGMR
-149 RVVGDE
+149 RVVGE
-155 VDLGRARDMIA
+155 TVDLGRARDMIA

-171 GLAAPVATGVL
+171 GLAAPVATGAIAASV
-182 SATIHTAMRGGVLW
+182 HTAMRGGKLL

-217 LALVRIRAYLRERPL
+217 LALARIRHYLRERPL
-232 SISGVACL
+232 SASGVICL
-240 ALLLAVTVGVF
+240 LVLLAVTIGVF
-251 SQSRPLLFI
+251 SQTRPLLFT

-281 TLVAIV
+281 TLVAV
-287 AVIFTMAGH
+287 VVVIFTMSGH
-296 GPITLLKSGSPD
+296 GPITLLRTGSPD

-322 ISLPVASIQRHRRT
+322 ISLPVASIQRHRRQI
-336 MLHSMTEANAA
+336 LQSMTEANAA

-370 LRGIVQY
+370 MRGIVQY
-377 ASPGCLAMTGFTPD
+377 ASPGCLAMLGYTPA
-391 EVVGREGMQIVYE
+391 EVIGREGMFIVHE
-404 EDREA
+404 DDREA
-409 VRAIVVEQL
+409 IRAIVVEQL
-418 AHLAADIDNGPS
+418 THLVANQETGPS
-430 RVEYRAVRKDGRI
+430 RVEYRAVRKDGQI
-443 IWLESRPALSRDP
+443 VWLESRPGLQRDP
-456 LTGKVTGITDIVR
+456 LTGKVLGITDIVR
-469 DITEQKAMERQLRE
+469 DVTEQKAMERQLRE
-483 ARNEAEAAAAVKGE
+483 ARIEAEAAAAVKGE

-512 VLGFARLVDDEADL
+512 VLGFARLVDDEPDL

-558 AGQLELKLEPT
+558 AGQLELKLTPV
-569 APAVLID
+569 APAQLIE
-576 EAMDLFSLET
+576 EALDLFSLET
-586 DAKGVALRAMGL
+586 EARGVALRAQGL
-598 EDLPTDLL
+598 ADLPADLL

-623 VKFTEAGSI
+623 VKFTEAGAI
-632 TVTAAYTPAGE
+632 TLTARYDTADE

-652 GPGIAPEDV
+652 GPGIAPEDA

-713 FDVVAPSTAHAV
+713 FDVVAPSTAEVEAV
-725 AQPAEAARPLLPP
+725 DAEEEAASALPLD
-738 ACRVLVVD
+738 CRVLIVD

-751 RELVTA
+751 RELVNA

-764 EVIEA
+764 RVAEA
-769 VDGIEGVTAAA
+769 VDGEEGVAAA
-780 AAPFDAI
+780 AADPYDAI

-794 RLDGAQAALRIR
+794 RLDGAQAAVRIR
-806 EEGGVNAR
+806 GEGGLNAR

-824 RPTAPGGVF
+824 RPGGPGDIF
-833 DGSVSKPMTV
+833 DGSVSKPMTA
-843 AGLIDALNAAMA
+843 AGLIGALTSAMA
-855 AAPTKALAASA
+855 APPPRPLRASA

>member
-1 MSRAASHCSLSH
+1 
-13 SPYSFGTV
+13 
-21 RFSLNRRWATRESRV
+21 
-36 MTETTSSASIWIG
+36 MTEPTAPALASPR
-49 GDILKT
+49 GDVLKT
-55 ASLAVIAA
+55 VAYALIAA
-63 VGYALLAYLCVE
+63 AGYALLAYLCVE

-96 LLSCRT
+96 LLSTDGR
-102 RHWPAVLLGCLVGG
+102 RWPALLAGCMAGG

-124 DLMTVNIILVSCNI
+124 DLGAVNVMLVSCNI
-138 MQIFLCAWCMR
+138 VQIFVCAWSLR
-149 RVVGDE
+149 RVVGRE

-171 GLAAPVATGVL
+171 GLGAPILTGVL
-182 SATIHTAMRGGVLW
+182 AASIHTAMRGGKLLT
-196 ANIGVWS
+196 NIGVWS

-217 LALVRIRAYLRERPL
+217 LALVRIRTYLRERPL
-232 SISGVACL
+232 SASGVIC
-240 ALLLAVTVGVF
+240 LLLLLIVTIGVF
-251 SQSRPLLFI
+251 SQSKPLLFI

-281 TLVAIV
+281 TLVAVV
-287 AVIFTMAGH
+287 AVIFTMAGK
-296 GPITLLKSGSPD
+296 GPITLLPHGSQD

-322 ISLPVASIQRHRRT
+322 ISLPVASIQRHRRH
-336 MLHSMTEANAA
+336 MLQSMTEANAA

-370 LRGIVQY
+370 MRGIVQY
-377 ASPGCLAMTGFTPD
+377 ASPGCLEMVGFTP
-391 EVVGREGMQIVYE
+391 EELVGREGMFIVHE
-404 EDREA
+404 DDREA
-409 VRAIVVEQL
+409 VRAIVVDQVAEL
-418 AHLAADIDNGPS
+418 IAGHRLGPS
-430 RVEYRAVRKDGRI
+430 RVEYRAVRKDGRTV
-443 IWLESRPALSRDP
+443 WLESRPGLQRDP
-456 LTGKVTGITDIVR
+456 LTGKVIGITDIVR
-469 DITEQKAMERQLRE
+469 DVTEQKAMERQLRE
-483 ARNEAEAAAAVKGE
+483 ARIEAEAAAAVKGE

-512 VLGFARLVDDEADL
+512 VLGFARLVDDEPDL

-558 AGQLELKLEPT
+558 AGQLELKPEPS
-569 APAVLID
+569 APDQIID
-576 EAMDLFSLET
+576 EALDLFSLEA
-586 DAKGVALRAMGL
+586 DAKGVALRAEGL
-598 EDLPTDLL
+598 ARLPSDLM

-616 LNLIGNA
+616 LNIIGNA

-632 TVTAAYTPAGE
+632 TVSAAYDE
-643 RLSVSVADT
+643 RQHRLRISVADT
-652 GPGIAPEDV
+652 GPGIASEDV

-690 GLVEAMGGQIG
+690 GLVEAMDGQIG
-701 VVSVP
+701 VVSTL

-713 FDVVAPSTAHAV
+713 FDIAAPFAVGLELPPEIEVAM
-725 AQPAEAARPLLPP
+725 PLLPP

-757 ILTAMGA
+757 ILTAMDA
-764 EVIEA
+764 DVVEA
-769 VDGIEGVTAAA
+769 VDGLEGVQAAA
-780 AAPFDAI
+780 ADPFDVI

-794 RLDGAQAALRIR
+794 RLDGAQAAARIKG
-806 EEGGVNAR
+806 EGGLNAG

-824 RPTAPGGVF
+824 RPGGPGDIF
-833 DGSVSKPMTV
+833 DGAVSKPMT
-843 AGLIDALNAAMA
+843 ALGLIGAITTAMA
-855 AAPTKALAASA
+855 LPNTRALQPSA

>member
-1 MSRAASHCSLSH
+1 MAHTTI
-13 SPYSFGTV
+13 SPPART
-21 RFSLNRRWATRESRV
+21 
-36 MTETTSSASIWIG
+36 G

-55 ASLAVIAA
+55 ASYGVAAA

-75 FPRNYG
+75 FPRNHG

-96 LLSCRT
+96 LLSTQSR
-102 RHWPAVLLGCLVGG
+102 RWPALLLGCLSGG
-116 LAAGAHVQ
+116 LAAGAHVG
-124 DLMTVNIILVSCNI
+124 DPALVNLLLVGCNI
-138 MQIFLCAWCMR
+138 AQVFLCAWGMR
-149 RVVGDE
+149 RFVGPG
-155 VDLGRARDMIA
+155 VDLGRARDMLA

-171 GLAAPVATGVL
+171 GLAVPITTGAMAATL
-182 SATIHTAMRGGVLW
+182 HTALRGGHLLT
-196 ANIGVWS
+196 NIGVWS

-217 LALVRIRAYLRERPL
+217 LALANARRYLRERPL
-232 SISGVACL
+232 SISGVASL
-240 ALLLAVTVGVF
+240 ALLMGVTIGIF
-251 SQSRPLLFI
+251 SQTRYPMVFV

-281 TLVAIV
+281 TLVALV
-287 AVIFTMAGH
+287 AVIFTMAGQ
-296 GPITLLKSGSPD
+296 GPIAMMPTGSQD

-322 ISLPVASIQRHRRT
+322 ISLPVASIQRHRRY
-336 MLHSMTEANAA
+336 MLQRMTEANAEA
-347 VARSE
+347 TRSE
-352 ARFRQLAEN
+352 ARFRQLAET

-370 LRGIVQY
+370 MRGIIQY
-377 ASPGCLAMTGFTPD
+377 ASPASLTMIGYTP
-391 EVVGREGMQIVYE
+391 EELVGSEGMLIVHA

-409 VRAIVVEQL
+409 VRAIVVEEV
-418 AHLAADIDNGPS
+418 AHLITGRRSGPS
-430 RVEYRAVRKDGRI
+430 RVEYRARRKDGVVV
-443 IWLESRPALSRDP
+443 WLESRPAIQRDP
-456 LTGKVTGITDIVR
+456 LDGRVTGITDIVR
-469 DITEQKAMERQLRE
+469 DITDHKAMERELRE
-483 ARNEAEAAAAVKGE
+483 ARTAAEAAAAVKSE

-512 VLGFARLVDDEADL
+512 VLGFARLVDDEPDL

-558 AGQLELKLEPT
+558 AGQLELKPEPI
-569 APAVLID
+569 APDQIVD
-576 EAMDLFSLET
+576 EALDLFSLEA
-586 DAKGVALRAMGL
+586 DAKGVALRAEGL
-598 EDLPTDLL
+598 ARLPSDLM

-623 VKFTEAGSI
+623 VKFTEAGVI
-632 TVTAAYTPAGE
+632 TVSAVYDDTRH
-643 RLSVSVADT
+643 RLSMSVADT

-675 TRKHGGTGLGLAICK
+675 TRQHGGTGLGLAICK

-701 VVSVP
+701 VTSVP
-706 GQGACFS
+706 GEGACFS
-713 FDVVAPSTAHAV
+713 FDIDAPYAV
-725 AQPAEAARPLLPP
+725 GLELPSAPEAAVPLLPP

-751 RELVTA
+751 RELVNA

-764 EVIEA
+764 EVTEA
-769 VDGIEGVTAAA
+769 VDGEEGVAAA
-780 AAPFDAI
+780 TARPFDAI

-806 EEGGVNAR
+806 AEGGPNAA

-824 RPTAPGGVF
+824 RPGGLGDIF
-833 DGSVSKPMTV
+833 DGAVSKPMTAEGLV
-843 AGLIDALNAAMA
+843 AALNTAMD
-855 AAPTKALAASA
+855 APPTRPLAPLT

>member
-1 MSRAASHCSLSH
+1 
-13 SPYSFGTV
+13 
-21 RFSLNRRWATRESRV
+21 
-36 MTETTSSASIWIG
+36 MTETNSSTARPVFKRPVFNWTG
-49 GDILKT
+49 RDLVKT
-55 ASLAVIAA
+55 AALAVVAA
-63 VGYALLAYLCVE
+63 AGYALLAYLCVE

-96 LLSCRT
+96 LLSCRD

-124 DLMTVNIILVSCNI
+124 DLLTVNVILVSCNI
-138 MQIFLCAWCMR
+138 IQIFICAWGVR
-149 RVVGDE
+149 RVCGQE

-171 GLAAPVATGVL
+171 GLAAPIATGAVA
-182 SATIHTAMRGGVLW
+182 ATIHTAMRGGVLL

-217 LALVRIRAYLRERPL
+217 LALVRIRHYLRERPL
-232 SISGVACL
+232 SISGVVC
-240 ALLLAVTVGVF
+240 LLLLLVVTIVVF
-251 SQSRPLLFI
+251 TQPRPLLFI
-260 IPPVML
+260 VPPMML

-281 TLVAIV
+281 TLVAVV
-287 AVIFTMAGH
+287 AVIFTMAGQ
-296 GPITLLKSGSPD
+296 GPITLLPAGSPD

-322 ISLPVASIQRHRRT
+322 ISLPVASIQRHRRQ
-336 MLHSMTEANAA
+336 MLQSMTEANAA

-361 AQDMIIHSN
+361 AQDMIVHSN
-370 LRGIVQY
+370 LRGIIQY
-377 ASPGCLAMTGFTPD
+377 VSPACVAMLGYTT
-391 EVVGREGMQIVYE
+391 EELVGREGMTTVHE
-404 EDREA
+404 DDREA
-409 VRAIVVEQL
+409 IRALVVEQI
-418 AHLAADIDNGPS
+418 AHMTAHRDNGPT
-430 RVEYRAVRKDGRI
+430 RIEYRAIRKDGQV
-443 IWLESRPALSRDP
+443 IWLESRPGLQRDP
-456 LTGKVTGITDIVR
+456 LTGALTGITDIVR
-469 DITEQKAMERQLRE
+469 DVTEHKAMERQLRE

-512 VLGFARLVDDEADL
+512 VLGFARLVDDEPDL

-558 AGQLELKLEPT
+558 AGQLELKLEPV
-569 APAVLID
+569 APDQIID
-576 EAMDLFSLET
+576 EVLDLFSLEAE
-586 DAKGVALRAMGL
+586 AKGVPLRAEGL
-598 EDLPTDLL
+598 ARLPSDLM
-606 IDGGRLRQVL
+606 IDSGRLRQVL

-623 VKFTEAGSI
+623 VKFTEAGEI
-632 TVTAAYTPAGE
+632 TVSARYDDADH
-643 RLSVSVADT
+643 RLHLAVADT
-652 GPGIAPEDV
+652 GPGIAAEDV

-713 FDVVAPSTAHAV
+713 FDISAPYAV
-725 AQPAEAARPLLPP
+725 GLEIQAASEAAAPLLPP
-738 ACRVLVVD
+738 ALRVLVVD

-751 RELVTA
+751 RELVNA

-764 EVIEA
+764 EVAEA
-769 VDGIEGVTAAA
+769 VDGEEGVAAA
-780 AAPFDAI
+780 AAQPFDAI

-806 EEGGVNAR
+806 GEGGLNAA

-824 RPTAPGGVF
+824 RPGGPGGIF
-833 DGSVSKPMTV
+833 DGSVSKPMTA
-843 AGLIDALNAAMA
+843 AGLVAALNTAMDK
-855 AAPTKALAASA
+855 APAKALAASA